1 MKDLGEARSCL
12 GVRIQRDRK
21 MGVIAIDQQKY
32 IDNLLSRFK
41 MLDCNGAATPLD
53 PNQNLFDKDLFPK
66 TEEDKVEMEK
76 VPYQK
81 AIGSLLYAA
90 QATRPDIS
98 YAVGLMSRFNHH
110 HGRTHW
116 TAVKRIMRYLSQTV
130 HMKLVYKKSGDC
142 RLIGYCDSD
151 WAGDKQDYKS
161 TTGYT
166 FMLSGAA
173 VSWNSKKQPTV
184 AKSTT
189 EAEYMALSVA
199 AAEAIWLKGL
209 LLELMP
215 SAPDLVKIYCDN
227 KGA

>member
-1 MKDLGEARSCL
+1 MKRL
-12 GVRIQRDRK
+12 
-21 MGVIAIDQQKY
+21 
-32 IDNLLSRFK
+32 
-41 MLDCNGAATPLD
+41 
-53 PNQNLFDKDLFPK
+53 
-66 TEEDKVEMEK
+66 
-76 VPYQK
+76 
-81 AIGSLLYAA
+81 
-90 QATRPDIS
+90 
-98 YAVGLMSRFNHH
+98 
-110 HGRTHW
+110 
-116 TAVKRIMRYLSQTV
+116 MRYLSQTA
-130 HMKLVYKKSGDC
+130 HMKLVYKRSGDC

-184 AKSTT
+184 TKSTT

-215 SAPDLVKIYCDN
+215 SAPDFVKIYCDN
-227 KGA
+227 KRAVDLSKNPGFRPKTKHIGIQHHFIRERR